1 MQTQRSC
8 VEGKNG
14 CFLFAI
20 GSHTTERPNN
30 LILVMRV
37 LLPAFY
43 NIRCLI
49 LLNFTR
55 EGFKTV
61 TFSIHLNSESIIL
74 LAQRT
79 SGNGYLISYL
89 TTRFFVLEHT
99 ISIYSQKSFGE
110 IRRRFS
116 PLLLLYAYWRKY
128 LHHSWEYVQQPQ
140 KASRNQGVTT
150 VINTHVSN

>member
-1 MQTQRSC
+1 M
-8 VEGKNG
+8 EGKNG
-14 CFLFAI
+14 WFLFAI
-20 GSHTTERPNN
+20 GLRTTERPNN

-79 SGNGYLISYL
+79 TGNGYLISYL

-128 LHHSWEYVQQPQ
+128 LHHSESESEPRCDYSY
-140 KASRNQGVTT
+140 KYTC
-150 VINTHVSN
+150 

>member
-14 CFLFAI
+14 WFLFAI
-20 GSHTTERPNN
+20 GLRTTERPNN

-128 LHHSWEYVQQPQ
+128 LHHSESESEPRCDYSY
-140 KASRNQGVTT
+140 KY
-150 VINTHVSN
+150 THVSN